1 MSLPSICLV
10 VPKTHIVDRCWLGST
25 PIQKRTQTFRAWT
38 KIYLLATHRK
48 TNGSF
53 LVCGRSR
60 STGNWLQHQTQV
72 GKFTSIRTSHLT
84 LTLSAYEGG
93 KPHFSAII
101 QKTSQSINQQLHEDH
116 QHHTKRRQD
125 ESCER
130 KSSSEKCNCG
140 CLKERQL
147 TARTKCFVDVGGTL
161 KCAETKSALHDVFVF
176 SVNCST
182 SPKESRM
189 NVWL

>member
-1 MSLPSICLV
+1 MKAGNHISLL
-10 VPKTHIVDRCWLGST
+10 L
-25 PIQKRTQTFRAWT
+25 FRRPA
-38 KIYLLATHRK
+38 KVLINHSMRII
-48 TNGSF
+48 N
-53 LVCGRSR
+53 
-60 STGNWLQHQTQV
+60 
-72 GKFTSIRTSHLT
+72 
-84 LTLSAYEGG
+84 
-93 KPHFSAII
+93 II
-101 QKTSQSINQQLHEDH
+101 QNV
-116 QHHTKRRQD
+116 RQD

-189 NVWL
+189 NV